1 MSIRHTGH
9 HQGFSFVVKTW
20 PFQFLI
26 LLMISLW
33 FMVPVSLTIAKSA
46 RTHGS
51 ELAIVFDGCSHT
63 GTFMLIIVPWDLI
76 HLQLTEKDVEKIQT
90 ETYTPNKKCFLI
102 RYVRF
107 WENYKI
113 YFSNKMC
120 VLKCSEQKWL
130 HTLYCFRWLQSFRYF
145 HEDNCTLRMDS
156 SGILRKCCNKNSNR
170 NIYT

>member
-1 MSIRHTGH
+1 MSKRHIGH
-9 HQGFSFVVKTW
+9 HQGFSFLVKTW

-33 FMVPVSLTIAKSA
+33 FMVPVFLTIAKS
-46 RTHGS
+46 GF

-63 GTFMLIIVPWDLI
+63 GTFMLIIVQWDLI
-76 HLQLTEKDVEKIQT
+76 HLQLTENDVEKIQT
-90 ETYTPNKKCFLI
+90 EMYAPNKKCFLI
-102 RYVRF
+102 DYVSF

-113 YFSNKMC
+113 YFSNKMW
-120 VLKCSEQKWL
+120 VLKYSEWKWL

-145 HEDNCTLRMDS
+145 HEDNCTLRLDS
-156 SGILRKCCNKNSNR
+156 SGILRKCCNKNSNL